1 MKISDIK
8 NSGKIEALTIAGAA
22 SAFRITVVIAIPK
35 QLNVIVPLKSAV
47 IKAKNEIQGHEI
59 SPRKSNWT
67 TTYILIVMIIIIFF
81 FKVLLPTISGI

>member
-35 QLNVIVPLKSAV
+35 QLNVIVPIKSAV
-47 IKAKNEIQGHEI
+47 IKTNNESLG
-59 SPRKSNWT
+59 
-67 TTYILIVMIIIIFF
+67 
-81 FKVLLPTISGI
+81 KVTL